1 MALPWGIQFFNR
13 VAGFILVCLFSEDAR
28 DAHYFEDAQGAHILE
43 DAQRAHLKGSLYWNP
58 ATHICCVFKLF
69 APNFW

>member
-28 DAHYFEDAQGAHILE
+28 DAHYFEDAQGAHVLK
-43 DAQRAHLKGSLYWNP
+43 DAQDAHLKGCL
-58 ATHICCVFKLF
+58 
-69 APNFW
+69 